1 MLKALLVDDDM
12 HMLDF
17 LQKMIPWENVGFCVC
32 GAAANGAAA
41 LALVQACQP
50 DVVITD
56 VKMPVMDG
64 LEFCQ
69 HLNALNDALPVIII
83 SAYEDMET
91 AATP

>member
-17 LQKMIPWENVGFCVC
+17 LQKMIPWESVGFCVC

-41 LALVQACQP
+41 LALVQARQP

-64 LEFCQ
+64 LEF
-69 HLNALNDALPVIII
+69 LPASQCAERRV
-83 SAYEDMET
+83 ARDHHQRL
-91 AATP
+91 